1 MLLIK
6 PFVTNSL
13 KAHLPKPL
21 NKSLKNHVEE
31 VAPGGG
37 GVHQYIHHLEQLHL
51 HAGETE
57 TYSHKEPGR
66 TFNFKLI

>member
-6 PFVTNSL
+6 LFVTNSL
-13 KAHLPKPL
+13 STHLTKPL
-21 NKSLKNHVEE
+21 DKSLKNHVEE
-31 VAPGGG
+31 VAPGGR
-37 GVHQYIHHLEQLHL
+37 GVHQYSHHLEQLHL

>member
-13 KAHLPKPL
+13 KAHLPEPL
-21 NKSLKNHVEE
+21 NKSLKNYVEE
-31 VAPGGG
+31 VAPIGG
-37 GVHQYIHHLEQLHL
+37 GVHQYSHHLEQLHL

-57 TYSHKEPGR
+57 TDSHKEPAR
-66 TFNFKLI
+66 TINFKLI